1 MSATLQTLLAQAE
14 RARDAGLASFAQ
26 AEQQA
31 RRLQQQAEQ
40 LHQYRGQ
47 LEARHPAGGGQF
59 ARIDRL
65 RTHQGFSG
73 RLDEAITQQQ
83 TQRLAALQTLAQRRE
98 ALVALEM
105 RVAAMRKLL
114 QRRAQ
119 VLQTV
124 QGQREQRQTDE
135 SAQQQHRRQQPSNT
149 ELL

>member
-1 MSATLQTLLAQAE
+1 MSAALHTLLAQAE
-14 RARDAGLASFAQ
+14 RARDAGLASLAQ

-40 LHQYRGQ
+40 LHHYRGELQ
-47 LEARHPAGGGQF
+47 ARHPAGAGQ
-59 ARIDRL
+59 AAPIDQL

-83 TQRLAALQTLAQRRE
+83 AQRLAALKTVAQRRE

-114 QRRAQ
+114 QRRARA
-119 VLQTV
+119 VQTV
-124 QGQREQRQTDE
+124 QDQRDQRQTDE
-135 SAQQQHRRQQPSNT
+135 TAQQQHRRQSPSNT
-149 ELL
+149 EPL